1 MGTITKKKVKIY
13 IADAGTDVSSLTSAN
28 MIKGEIR
35 EYDLG
40 DGDQE
45 FETENV
51 FGGQIDIV
59 NPRGQFSLEFTIR
72 PQTEYAERWE
82 AMAFGKKT
90 VGGVDVYSPAIDSAA
105 KLIVIETVDST
116 DNAIWAFNNA
126 RNVSFN
132 FSHNADE
139 SREGTLSFSISPE
152 DSEGTINI
160 GYAETSIALF
170 PDWDE
175 LGDSS

>member
-1 MGTITKKKVKIY
+1 MGTITKKKVNIY
-13 IADAGTDVSSLTSAN
+13 IVPAGTNVSSLTSADVL
-28 MIKGEIR
+28 KGEIK

-51 FGGQIDIV
+51 FGGQIDVV

-72 PQTEYAERWE
+72 PQTQYAERWE
-82 AMAFGKKT
+82 AIAFGKKT
-90 VGGVDVYSPAIDSAA
+90 VGGIDVYGPALASSP

-116 DNAIWAFNNA
+116 NNAIWAFNNA
-126 RNVSFN
+126 RNVNFN
-132 FSHNADE
+132 FSHSADE
-139 SREGTLSFSISPE
+139 SREGTLSFNISPE
-152 DSEGTINI
+152 DSEGVLNI
-160 GYAETSIALF
+160 AYAETSIALF

-175 LGDSS
+175 LGESS